1 MADKLASKS
10 FVENR
15 TPYSVRDFGA
25 LATPEADDTQA
36 IQDAIDYV
44 RAQGGGTIYFPKG
57 TYRHGYLQ
65 LDGAVHL
72 QGTNGTVFKAIGY
85 SGVAQGKATNV
96 VIAVGARTTSES
108 NVFSGSIEGIE
119 FRTEIALPNTAMF
132 INVFAARR
140 YRICYNKFIALHCT
154 PIKHNNDGSYYAGW
168 PYRTDCWIIGNF
180 IDNEQTD
187 NLEYAE
193 GISVAGVTPDTRA
206 QRYWILNNTI
216 IGVSDDPIAS
226 HGVDGLWIE
235 GNYCESL
242 DGTIKVTDSINF
254 RVVGNSVRHLAF
266 GGVALI
272 WTAWESP
279 FPPYLGTQKGLIAD
293 NRLIIQAG
301 QNVGSAINVHGGT
314 DIAIR
319 GNTVRNES
327 SNPTY
332 IYVGQ
337 ESFPEQ
343 PPGTV
348 PAQGYGRIII
358 EDNEL
363 LSCGIHV
370 DETLTGTAGRDSWVK
385 VAGNRYSVL
394 GVQAGINWTGT
405 NFYAGDYLD
414 LGDWTSTSHT
424 IDGRY
429 FGETQVLAE
438 FGISPV
444 PAGGGGL
451 FYNIPRLGELLH
463 YYAPADVFITAFTVE
478 IDALSGGFLS
488 SASMQIIIH
497 WSSGSTTTFSPTS
510 SQFVL
515 LYRHTVTPAKL
526 LTKHQFF
533 RVEVMPEAELTGAT
547 LVVRAYGQR
556 VGRMA

>member
-25 LATPEADDTQA
+25 LAAPDADDTEA

-44 RAQGGGTIYFPKG
+44 RAQGGGTLYFPKG

-72 QGTNGTVFKAIGY
+72 RGTNGTVFKAIGY
-85 SGVAQGKATNV
+85 SGAAQGKATNV
-96 VIAVGARTTSES
+96 VIAVGVRTTSES
-108 NVFSGSIEGIE
+108 DVFSGSIEGIE
-119 FRTEIALPNTAMF
+119 FRTEISLPDTAMF

-140 YRICYNKFIALHCT
+140 YRIAYNKFIALHCT
-154 PIKHNNDGSYYAGW
+154 PIKHNNDGTYYLGW
-168 PYRTDCWIIGNF
+168 PYRTDCWIVGNF
-180 IDNEQTD
+180 IDNQQTD
-187 NLEYAE
+187 PLEFAE
-193 GISVAGVTPDTRA
+193 GISLAGLTPTVRA
-206 QRYWILNNTI
+206 QRYWVLHNTI

-242 DGTIKVTDSINF
+242 DGTIKVTDSENF
-254 RVVGNSVRHLAF
+254 RVVGNTVKQTTA

-279 FPPYLGTQKGLIAD
+279 FAPYLGTHKGLIAE
-293 NRLIIQAG
+293 NRLLIQAG
-301 QNVGSAINVHGGT
+301 QSVGSAINVHGGT

-319 GNTVRNES
+319 GNTIRNES
-327 SNPTY
+327 TTASY

-337 ESFPEQ
+337 DGFPEQ

-348 PAQGYGRIII
+348 PAQGFGRIII

-370 DETLTGTAGRDSWVK
+370 NEELSGTAGRDDWVK
-385 VAGNRYSVL
+385 IAGNRYTAL
-394 GVQAGINWTGT
+394 GVQAGITWTGV
-405 NFYAGDYLD
+405 NFYLGDYID
-414 LGDWTSTSHT
+414 LGDWASASHL

-429 FGETQVLAE
+429 LGETQVLAE
-438 FGISPV
+438 FVLTPV

-451 FYNIPRLGELLH
+451 LYNAPRAGALLH
-463 YYAPADVFITAFTVE
+463 YHAPADVMISAFTVE
-478 IDALSGGFLS
+478 LSASAGGFLES
-488 SASMQIIIH
+488 TNMQVVVY
-497 WSSGSTTTFSPTS
+497 WVTGPTTTFSPNS
-510 SQFVL
+510 SQFSL
-515 LYRHTVTPAKL
+515 LYRHTMSPAKL
-526 LTKHQFF
+526 LTKHGWF
-533 RVEVMPEAELTGAT
+533 RVEVMPEGDLTGAT
-547 LVVRAYGQR
+547 LIIRAYGQR